1 MCNQIQFPQL
11 QKGDRQCRH
20 EENYRRKGKKDEQNW
35 ILYTYIRT
43 LDLYFQRVLHDS
55 CLAIQSF
62 VFQNPSFLI
71 SLLLAE
77 GLMFTSYS
85 PSTTLQLPI
94 ALNAKWMCKKN
105 DAFAYF
111 CRERKEKKQ
120 NKKQWK
126 TLQPQEKGS
135 PGERCLTPWTCDWS
149 IPVLASLHWFVWRRS
164 TCQTKRLM

>member
-94 ALNAKWMCKKN
+94 ALNAKWMYKRTMHLHILAVKK
-105 DAFAYF
+105 
-111 CRERKEKKQ
+111 RMKQ